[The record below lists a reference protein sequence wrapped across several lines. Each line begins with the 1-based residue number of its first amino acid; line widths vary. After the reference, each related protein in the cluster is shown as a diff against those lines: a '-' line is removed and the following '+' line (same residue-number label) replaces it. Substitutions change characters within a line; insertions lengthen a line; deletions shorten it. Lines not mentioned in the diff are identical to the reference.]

1 MSTNVPVGH
10 RVIQALAVTPQE
22 LSRVTAQALGL
33 MERRVQTVIAE
44 IFNNINRS
52 FHCIHCI
59 FYNTRLLVETIK

>member
-10 RVIQALAVTPQE
+10 RVIRAPVVTAQE
-22 LSRVTAQALGL
+22 LSHVTAQALGL

-44 IFNNINRS
+44 IFNNINPS
-52 FHCIHCI
+52 FHCIHSL